1 MNKNLRVKSGRILLL
16 IIFCIPLLLMGQ
28 GQAQQT
34 NTSNN
39 QLPRMEDWFLST
51 GNWQKDPQLYV
62 REFGDGS
69 ELIIMLHGGWGA
81 EHSGLLEAVKDLKS
95 QYRFIFYDQRG
106 SLRSPCPDSLIT
118 FKNHIEDLELLR
130 KELKLEKLN
139 IVGHSMGAVLACAYA
154 AQYPQRIK
162 QLTLVTPA
170 FLKNPFPE
178 EDKALQNQEYQA
190 MQAFLK
196 RPEVTQELDKYSL
209 NRKSPALSSTEETS
223 KSRIEFAGRMLSDVR
238 KWPYMTGGGALYKG
252 KVFQL
257 TERSYPPSGWDYP
270 QEFKRGAY
278 PVCIIV
284 AEHDW
289 LDFGNNLVKKW
300 VKGISTVKL
309 SSVKNAGHLI
319 WIDQPAAFTEELSRH
334 LKQ

>member
-1 MNKNLRVKSGRILLL
+1 MNKDLPVKFSRILLV
-16 IIFCIPLLLMGQ
+16 IIFCIPVLLLGQ
-28 GQAQQT
+28 SPVLQPGT
-34 NTSNN
+34 NGN

-51 GNWQKDPQLYV
+51 GDWKKDPQLYV

-69 ELIIMLHGGWGA
+69 EIIIMLHGGWGA

-130 KELKLEKLN
+130 KELKLEKLT

-178 EDKALQNQEYQA
+178 EDKELQNQEYQA
-190 MQAFLK
+190 MQVFLK

-209 NRKSPALSSTEETS
+209 NRKTPLSSREETS
-223 KSRIEFAGRMLSDVR
+223 KSRIEFAARMLSDVR
-238 KWPYMTGGGALYKG
+238 KWPSMTGGGALYKG

-257 TERSYPPSGWDYP
+257 TERTYPPSGWDYP

-278 PVCIIV
+278 PVNIIV

-300 VKGISTVKL
+300 VKGIPTVKL
-309 SSVKNAGHLI
+309 STVKNAGHLI
-319 WIDQPAAFTEELSRH
+319 WIDQPAAFSEELSKH